1 MGFLVG
7 LNMFRPVLKSA
18 SRMSAPVNELKVA
31 GAGLGKAEKTVG
43 DIAELSA
50 KAKPSGTEKLFSSF
64 EEFKENA
71 LKRLEEYRGFV
82 PEKVYAEAE
91 KSIKNHEFELTKS
104 ITNYYS
110 KLKDCKTMEE
120 VAAIYPEFSHLNIDI
135 MNELRTAIKSSI
147 PERVCKE
154 AMKLPTKEERL
165 QYIIKY
171 MEQNT
176 NKCVKEWDSYPDILR
191 IQRETA
197 VEIANGLFSGSTD
210 TQAGLKFFANKE
222 PLRFYLTDKKD
233 RDKVII
239 SYLKQYYLEGKSLL
253 NILPETAK
261 GRVIT
266 PECINYRGFR
276 LSNPSYANFRSVTTT
291 LEKEAGEYKAISQLT
306 SGEVSSAIMK
316 RAWSTSALR
325 KDMADVTRFGK
336 GWTNVKSIL
345 NKRKGIENDLSSS
358 DKMITRYLLNR
369 FKTRNL
375 SVEEKNPFLKF
386 ENPDVNKTD
395 KVKRFVNGMYHA
407 NEQTMS
413 DRMILKS
420 KEFQEFK
427 SKFDTE
433 GMKES
438 IQKIEDQYIN
448 IFFKYFWTDI
458 RKERFANA
466 LKEANGVAR
475 ENIKINDELLMQ
487 ALKESAV

>member
-1 MGFLVG
+1 M
-7 LNMFRPVLKSA
+7 
-18 SRMSAPVNELKVA
+18 
-31 GAGLGKAEKTVG
+31 
-43 DIAELSA
+43 
-50 KAKPSGTEKLFSSF
+50 
-64 EEFKENA
+64 
-71 LKRLEEYRGFV
+71 
-82 PEKVYAEAE
+82 
-91 KSIKNHEFELTKS
+91 
-104 ITNYYS
+104 
-110 KLKDCKTMEE
+110 
-120 VAAIYPEFSHLNIDI
+120 
-135 MNELRTAIKSSI
+135 
-147 PERVCKE
+147 
-154 AMKLPTKEERL
+154 
-165 QYIIKY
+165 
-171 MEQNT
+171 
-176 NKCVKEWDSYPDILR
+176 
-191 IQRETA
+191 
-197 VEIANGLFSGSTD
+197 
-210 TQAGLKFFANKE
+210 
-222 PLRFYLTDKKD
+222 
-233 RDKVII
+233 
-239 SYLKQYYLEGKSLL
+239 
-253 NILPETAK
+253 
-261 GRVIT
+261 
-266 PECINYRGFR
+266 
-276 LSNPSYANFRSVTTT
+276 SNPSYANFRSVTTT
-291 LEKEAGEYKAISQLT
+291 IEKEAGEYKAISQLT

-325 KDMADVTRFGK
+325 KDMADATRFGK